1 MKSSN
6 WGAWVLTIAF
16 AMLAFSSPCW
26 AQGQQVS
33 LDSSIQLIR
42 AGAQAD
48 RVNLITAAMNFSDK
62 DSDAFW
68 PIYRKYE
75 FERAALDD
83 RRVDVIKK
91 YAAEYPSLSD
101 ADAKAMAETMFDCD
115 ARLAALKKKYYKKFN
130 AVLPAYTVT
139 KFFQL
144 EHRIDLLME
153 MNVESSLPP
162 LGGAQQSQTQPA
174 QPEK

>member
-1 MKSSN
+1 MKPCNRAS
-6 WGAWVLTIAF
+6 VIFIIL
-16 AMLAFSSPCW
+16 LAFGVLSSVCW
-26 AQGQQVS
+26 AQGQPVS

-48 RVNLITAAMNFSDK
+48 RVSLITAAMNFSDK
-62 DSDAFW
+62 DGEAFW

-130 AVLPAYTVT
+130 AVLPVYTVT

-174 QPEK
+174 EPEK